1 MCVREGRARFGRVF
15 RCVFETVGQD
25 LKECES
31 GDRALFCAA
40 DYNSKMG
47 DKKLFFQKVN
57 RFFQEVE

>member
-1 MCVREGRARFGRVF
+1 MFAKDVSFWARLSVNIRVGAVRPSV
-15 RCVFETVGQD
+15 
-25 LKECES
+25 ECES